1 MTALETRKQLLI
13 AQSELNRNQMLGDLM
28 ELGAGIDAL
37 NTRNKSMGSIVTSA
51 AELVSGIVGY
61 QRGKTRDAARNT
73 TWVQT
78 ALKGTGLLCTLWL
91 AIRSRNG
98 SSK

>member
-1 MTALETRKQLLI
+1 MTPLETRKQQLI
-13 AQSELNRNQMLGDLM
+13 AQSELNRNQMVGDLM
-28 ELGAGIDAL
+28 EFESGVHAL
-37 NTRNKSMGSIVTSA
+37 SDRNKSIGSIMTSA
-51 AELVSGIVGY
+51 AELVSGIINF
-61 QRGKTRDAARNT
+61 QRSKGRDAAKGS